1 MLALRGGGFL
11 GGSGSGS
18 KRPDKIDAWGNKQ
31 SQPEGTD
38 PTRKQK
44 RQPWRIPEMERRR
57 AARVRRARNAGWANP
72 EAAADLRD
80 DDLDPR
86 KPRTERELAI
96 MEAGVDELTS
106 SDSAEDTE
114 RSEATAEKL
123 EDLAALIYR
132 AYGPQRGFNQTA
144 AGFKHRGSEVFPDLD
159 TSQWLDDLILPLLD
173 GVALNPNP
181 LLGGV
186 ALNPNP

>member
-1 MLALRGGGFL
+1 MGGWAVYGPMF
-11 GGSGSGS
+11 G
-18 KRPDKIDAWGNKQ
+18 I
-31 SQPEGTD
+31 
-38 PTRKQK
+38 
-44 RQPWRIPEMERRR
+44 
-57 AARVRRARNAGWANP
+57 ARNAGWANP

-144 AGFKHRGSEVFPDLD
+144 AGLKHRSRVVRSPTRRGRGEKSV
-159 TSQWLDDLILPLLD
+159 
-173 GVALNPNP
+173 
-181 LLGGV
+181 
-186 ALNPNP
+186 